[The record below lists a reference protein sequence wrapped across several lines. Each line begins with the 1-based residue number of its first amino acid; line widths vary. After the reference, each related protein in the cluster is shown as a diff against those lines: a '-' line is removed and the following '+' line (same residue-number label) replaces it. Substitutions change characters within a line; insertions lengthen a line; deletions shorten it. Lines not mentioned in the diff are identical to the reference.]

1 MKRCP
6 QCNRVESD
14 EALSFCRIDG
24 APLVSHTL
32 SGDDADTTRLNS
44 ASTESA
50 TSILP
55 HATDA
60 TTPSA
65 QTTVLAT
72 PASSMASPTNAR
84 QRSLAIAVIVI
95 TVLAGL
101 SVVVYSHFS
110 KKANTSI
117 ESIAVL
123 PFENRSGSSDSD
135 YLSDGLADSLIYR
148 LSQLP
153 NLKVTPTS
161 SVMRYRGKE
170 ADV

>member
-1 MKRCP
+1 M
-6 QCNRVESD
+6 
-14 EALSFCRIDG
+14 
-24 APLVSHTL
+24 
-32 SGDDADTTRLNS
+32 
-44 ASTESA
+44 
-50 TSILP
+50 
-55 HATDA
+55 
-60 TTPSA
+60 
-65 QTTVLAT
+65 
-72 PASSMASPTNAR
+72 
-84 QRSLAIAVIVI
+84 I